1 VEVAEV
7 GRRVTGESIDRRDV
21 RREPLRAAL
30 KPYRAPRLER
40 HGRLIDLTQF
50 GGSQVVDSGGNLG
63 QQF

>member
-1 VEVAEV
+1 M
-7 GRRVTGESIDRRDV
+7 ESIDRRDV